1 MINKALLAIVE
12 GPCPYVWDMGR
23 SRQQHARDPQAPS
36 AVIPNVLCGP
46 QHIYDTAY
54 YWNPL
59 KFVPH
64 SNFGHIMSIDTW
76 AETESGAR
84 VESAGANL
92 LDLHYNDTSAAT
104 ANRISPAEIDVTYV
118 GPP

>member
-1 MINKALLAIVE
+1 
-12 GPCPYVWDMGR
+12 
-23 SRQQHARDPQAPS
+23 
-36 AVIPNVLCGP
+36 
-46 QHIYDTAY
+46 
-54 YWNPL
+54 
-59 KFVPH
+59 
-64 SNFGHIMSIDTW
+64 MSIDTW